1 MIDSLALPFDEP
13 SEAAKTKQVSPA
25 RSTSQPRRIMTVSEL
40 TSEIR
45 GLLESSYSEILVD
58 GEISNCRLWNTG
70 HLYFTLKDDHSQ
82 LKVVMFRTTVRYLK
96 FQPENGLRV
105 IARGQI
111 SVYEPKGEYQIVCRH
126 LEPYGIGTLQLAFE
140 QLKEKLRKE
149 GLFNDERKKPLPA
162 LPRKIGIVTSLDS
175 AALRDIIK
183 VLRRR
188 YPNAHL
194 LIRPARVQGV
204 GAADDIARAVTQI
217 GSVPGVDVI
226 ITGRGGGSMEDL
238 WAFNEESVARA
249 ISASSVPIISAV
261 GHETD
266 FTIADFVADLRAA
279 TPSAAAELVI
289 TRKDEYHDRINRLSE
304 QLRARTLMQIHEYRT
319 DIRELEQR
327 PGLSGLPGR
336 VAILR
341 RQVTELAHNLARGS
355 RGIHAIVERH
365 YHALELRLEGQNLR
379 RTFSK
384 LLTQLVSSEGKLHE
398 TVQQVAMKRRATL
411 VELSGRLESLSP
423 LAVLARGYAVCWDAK
438 RLSVLTNSNKIT
450 PGDSVRITL
459 HRGEL
464 GCVVKDT
471 K

>member
-1 MIDSLALPFDEP
+1 
-13 SEAAKTKQVSPA
+13 
-25 RSTSQPRRIMTVSEL
+25 
-40 TSEIR
+40 
-45 GLLESSYSEILVD
+45 
-58 GEISNCRLWNTG
+58 
-70 HLYFTLKDDHSQ
+70 
-82 LKVVMFRTTVRYLK
+82 
-96 FQPENGLRV
+96 
-105 IARGQI
+105 
-111 SVYEPKGEYQIVCRH
+111 
-126 LEPYGIGTLQLAFE
+126 
-140 QLKEKLRKE
+140 
-149 GLFNDERKKPLPA
+149 
-162 LPRKIGIVTSLDS
+162 
-175 AALRDIIK
+175 
-183 VLRRR
+183 
-188 YPNAHL
+188 
-194 LIRPARVQGV
+194 
-204 GAADDIARAVTQI
+204 
-217 GSVPGVDVI
+217 
-226 ITGRGGGSMEDL
+226 
-238 WAFNEESVARA
+238 
-249 ISASSVPIISAV
+249 
-261 GHETD
+261 
-266 FTIADFVADLRAA
+266 
-279 TPSAAAELVI
+279 
-289 TRKDEYHDRINRLSE
+289 
-304 QLRARTLMQIHEYRT
+304 MQIHEYRT

-355 RGIHAIVERH
+355 RGIHAIVERS

-398 TVQQVAMKRRATL
+398 AMQQVAMKRRATL

>member
-1 MIDSLALPFDEP
+1 MTDSLALPFDEP
-13 SEAAKTKQVSPA
+13 AEAVKTKQASPA
-25 RSTSQPRRIMTVSEL
+25 RLTSQPRRIMTVSEL

-105 IARGQI
+105 IARGRI

-140 QLKEKLRKE
+140 QLKEKLQKE
-149 GLFNDERKKPLPA
+149 GLFDDEQKQPLPA

-204 GAADDIARAVTQI
+204 GAGDDIAQALTQI
-217 GSVPGVDVI
+217 GAVPGVDVI
-226 ITGRGGGSMEDL
+226 IAGRGGGSMEDL

-289 TRKDEYHDRINRLSE
+289 TRKDEYRNRINRLSE
-304 QLRARTLMQIHEYRT
+304 QLRARTLMQIYEYRT

-341 RQVTELAHNLARGS
+341 RQITELAHNLARGS
-355 RGIHAIVERH
+355 RDIHAIVERR

-379 RTFSK
+379 RTFLK

-398 TVQQVAMKRRATL
+398 AVQQVAMKRRATL

-438 RLSVLTNSNKIT
+438 RLSILTNSKKIT
-450 PGDSVRITL
+450 AGDSVRITL